1 MSNQKHCYEMK
12 WKIEEKSNDCMK
24 RNVYKSPTNCLKDY
38 T

>member
-12 WKIEEKSNDCMK
+12 RKKRRKIQGLDEKEC
-24 RNVYKSPTNCLKDY
+24 YKSPTNCLKDY